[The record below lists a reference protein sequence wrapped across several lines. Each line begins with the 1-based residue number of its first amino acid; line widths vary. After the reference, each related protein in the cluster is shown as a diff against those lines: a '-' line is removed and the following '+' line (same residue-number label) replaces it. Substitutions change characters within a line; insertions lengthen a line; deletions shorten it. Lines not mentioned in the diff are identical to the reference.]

1 MNRRPAFGF
10 RLSAM
15 PDLSIV
21 IPAYN
26 EAQYLP
32 RLLDTID
39 AARAR
44 YSGGGDAIEVIVAD
58 NSSTDDTAAIAAAR
72 GCRVAAVTKRMIG
85 AARNGGAAIATAP
98 IIGFVDADMQ
108 IHPDTF
114 NAITRAMADSR
125 FVGGATGVTMER
137 WSLGIAVTFGAAI
150 GLMWATGMDTGV
162 VFCRR
167 DDFQRIGGYAEH
179 RHYAEDIDFLWKLI
193 KLGRTRRQ
201 RLTRLRPVKAV
212 ASTRK
217 WDRHGDWHFFA
228 LMLPLLRGMVSPAR
242 SGSQKA
248 RDYWYND
255 R

>member
-1 MNRRPAFGF
+1 
-10 RLSAM
+10 M
-15 PDLSIV
+15 PSTFAGPTADKDLSLV

-26 EAQYLP
+26 EASFLP

-39 AARAR
+39 VARDR
-44 YSGGGDAIEVIVAD
+44 YSGGRDAIEVIVAD
-58 NSSTDDTAAIAAAR
+58 NSSTDATADIARSR
-72 GCRVAAVTKRMIG
+72 GCKVAKVRKRVIG

-98 IIGFVDADMQ
+98 IVCFVDADMQ

-114 NAITRAMADSR
+114 NAITRAMADPR
-125 FVGGATGVTMER
+125 FIGGATGVKMER
-137 WSLGIAVTFGAAI
+137 WSAGIVVTFAAAL
-150 GLMWATGMDTGV
+150 GLIWLTGMDTGV

-167 DDFQRIGGYAEH
+167 DDFNRLGGYSED

-193 KLGRTRRQ
+193 KLGRTRHQ
-201 RLTRLRPVKAV
+201 RLTRLRPVKAI

-217 WDRHGDWHFFA
+217 FDRYGDWHYFS
-228 LMLPLLRGMVSPAR
+228 LLLPLTRGMLNSSR
-242 SGSQKA
+242 SGNKAA